1 MSLIFWRRLGV
12 LMALLLVQKSG
23 YAGGVLSLS
32 QAEFTVPLHGRLP
45 ELVVENHGDGPLYLE
60 VRQQLLTNPGLQ
72 PETLIDV
79 GHTESPSLLVM
90 PSRLILG
97 PGQKRTMQLRVLSAP
112 AKTQVWRI
120 TFRPQQHLSVTTAGA
135 MSARMPL
142 LVSIGYGVVIYQTGS
157 QS

>member
-1 MSLIFWRRLGV
+1 MSLIFWRGLSV
-12 LMALLLVQKSG
+12 LMALLLGQSS
-23 YAGGVLSLS
+23 YAGGLLSLS
-32 QAEFTVPLHGRLP
+32 QAELTVPLQGRLP
-45 ELVVENHGDGPLYLE
+45 ELVVENRGDGPLYLE

-72 PETLIDV
+72 PEALIDV
-79 GHTESPSLLVM
+79 GHTESPSLLVT

-97 PGQKRTMQLRVLSAP
+97 PGQKRTMQLRVLSPP

-120 TFRPQQHLSVTTAGA
+120 TFRPQQHLSVTTAG
-135 MSARMPL
+135 STPARMPL